1 MDKVDPAIIV
11 IFGITGDLAQRKLLP
26 ALYHLFRDNLI
37 DEKTIILGITRR
49 DISTEDMIVRVEK
62 SIRAAEAECDPAILT
77 KVQSALRMHTMS
89 QVDPSEYQRLKQLLD
104 EIEAEKGVCMDR
116 LFYLSIPPQMFE
128 PIVRN
133 LGQQGLNQSCQHG
146 TAATRLLIEKPFG
159 YNLASAQELIN
170 ETGEWFREE
179 QIFRIDHYIA
189 KDAVQNILAFRRQY
203 PEVEKLW
210 NDQQITRIEITVFEK
225 LDIEGRAVFY
235 EETGALRD
243 FVQSHLLQ
251 MLALTTMELPDTD
264 TSQAI
269 HAKRTA
275 ALQAIVP
282 IRADT
287 VNAYAE
293 RGQYEGYREE
303 VDNPNS
309 FIETFARL
317 HLLIPTERWQS
328 TEIILE
334 TGKAMSEKTSHIR
347 LFFEGGAEL
356 TFHIQPEEYIELANS
371 DDALQPIEAMIEE
384 FNHAHPPTNQNPL
397 GYERVFRDAIRGNH
411 TLFTT
416 SEEVL
421 AAWKVVNEVV
431 EVWGVSGDGLV
442 LYPKGAKSV
451 PANSNN

>member
-26 ALYHLFRDNLI
+26 ALYHLFRDELI
-37 DEKTIILGITRR
+37 DDKTIILGITRR
-49 DISTEDMIVRVEK
+49 DVSTDDMITQVEK
-62 SIRAAEAECDPAILT
+62 SIRTAEDNCDGEALA

-89 QVDPSEYQRLKQLLD
+89 QVEPAEYQQLKQLLD
-104 EIEAEKGVCMDR
+104 QIETEKGVCMDR

-159 YNLASAQELIN
+159 YNLASAQELLN
-170 ETGEWFREE
+170 ETGEWFTEE
-179 QIFRIDHYIA
+179 QIFRIDHYVA
-189 KDAVQNILAFRRQY
+189 KDAVQNLLAFREQY
-203 PEVEKLW
+203 QPVEELW
-210 NDQQITRIEITVFEK
+210 NDQHVAKIEITVFEK

-251 MLALTTMELPDTD
+251 MLALTTMDLPDAD

-282 IRADT
+282 IREDT
-287 VNAYAE
+287 ISAYAE
-293 RGQYEGYREE
+293 RGQYEGYRDE
-303 VDNPNS
+303 VKNPDS
-309 FIETFARL
+309 YTETFARL
-317 HLLIPTERWQS
+317 HLLIPTERWQN

-334 TGKAMSEKTSHIR
+334 TGKAMSEKTSRIR
-347 LFFEGGAEL
+347 LSFEGSGTL
-356 TFHIQPEEYIELANS
+356 TFHIQPEEFVELTSPDN
-371 DDALQPIEAMIEE
+371 ALQPLISMVKD
-384 FNHAHPPTNQNPL
+384 FNDSHPPNTANPL
-397 GYERVFRDAIRGNH
+397 GYERVFLDAIRGDH
-411 TLFTT
+411 TWFTT

-421 AAWKVVNEVV
+421 SAWKVVTAVV
-431 EVWGVSGDGLV
+431 DSWGRNGQGLIV
-442 LYPKGAKSV
+442 YPKGATDV
-451 PANSNN
+451 A